1 MNREK
6 PLFSKEAE
14 MSVLGGIILD
24 SQNQINNIMPKLKE
38 EYFYF
43 TENKKIYSVIVKMF
57 NNNEKI
63 DIVTLK
69 NRLKRENLLAETG
82 GDEYLQMLTDKID
95 MLPNIGEYVNIV
107 EENFILRHMI
117 DTAKVIVDNCS
128 SEKTVDEI
136 IENAESNIFKV
147 RESRYKADIISISE
161 SIPQVQKMIDIY
173 IYKKENMIQIP
184 TGFL

>member
-57 NNNEKI
+57 N
-63 DIVTLK
+63 
-69 NRLKRENLLAETG
+69 
-82 GDEYLQMLTDKID
+82 
-95 MLPNIGEYVNIV
+95 
-107 EENFILRHMI
+107 
-117 DTAKVIVDNCS
+117 
-128 SEKTVDEI
+128 
-136 IENAESNIFKV
+136 
-147 RESRYKADIISISE
+147 
-161 SIPQVQKMIDIY
+161 
-173 IYKKENMIQIP
+173 
-184 TGFL
+184 